1 MQKLIL
7 VLAAI
12 VIAVFLLINSLSA
25 EKIERVKLIKDVRQ
39 LAEVIESAHP
49 DPYIRGGGK
58 IAFHRTFQNILNGIP
73 ADGMNRD
80 EFYRLISPLI
90 AGVGDM
96 HTWMNAPYDHNWL
109 TGPWGIPLYFKI
121 VDSSLY
127 VAGVPDQSQRGLL
140 GSVLVSVEG
149 VPFEEL
155 LERNRNRIGAENTYS
170 VLRDM
175 AKTGILIQGKYL
187 EHLLP
192 EWQDKK
198 HLNVVLRNAEGV
210 EKDYKLDIPSSLTLR
225 SMITFRSEFEL
236 PSRDR
241 IDFVYEFLDPNRE
254 TALLVVDGMMS
265 YREAFEIWNSYDF
278 HNNDSRAE
286 DIYLRYNEDVPPD
299 DIEGTIAGLP
309 SATELFRSLVTEMKE
324 AETRTLLIDL
334 RRNDGGNSY
343 MSEILV
349 YFLYGLDPVIEQK
362 AKNLE
367 IWKYSRPYF
376 EYFENES
383 LENINAG
390 RSVALTENDY
400 DFTYDYA
407 NMPNLN
413 MEQVNAE
420 FDEAMAR
427 MGTFYEEYKSGEY
440 QAYYCPENVIIL
452 CSPYTF
458 SSGYTMMYKLY
469 RAGAKILGTPSAQ
482 SGNCFGDIM
491 YFELDNS
498 GLSFSVSRKHYELF
512 PDDPEMG
519 KVLRPHYPVTYDIL
533 SSYNFDPNAEIL
545 YALDLV
551 ENRRVGK

>member
-254 TALLVVDGMMS
+254 TALLVVDG
-265 YREAFEIWNSYDF
+265 
-278 HNNDSRAE
+278 
-286 DIYLRYNEDVPPD
+286 
-299 DIEGTIAGLP
+299 
-309 SATELFRSLVTEMKE
+309 
-324 AETRTLLIDL
+324 
-334 RRNDGGNSY
+334 
-343 MSEILV
+343 
-349 YFLYGLDPVIEQK
+349 
-362 AKNLE
+362 
-367 IWKYSRPYF
+367 
-376 EYFENES
+376 
-383 LENINAG
+383 
-390 RSVALTENDY
+390 
-400 DFTYDYA
+400 
-407 NMPNLN
+407 
-413 MEQVNAE
+413 
-420 FDEAMAR
+420 
-427 MGTFYEEYKSGEY
+427 
-440 QAYYCPENVIIL
+440 
-452 CSPYTF
+452 
-458 SSGYTMMYKLY
+458 
-469 RAGAKILGTPSAQ
+469 
-482 SGNCFGDIM
+482 
-491 YFELDNS
+491 
-498 GLSFSVSRKHYELF
+498 
-512 PDDPEMG
+512 
-519 KVLRPHYPVTYDIL
+519 
-533 SSYNFDPNAEIL
+533 
-545 YALDLV
+545 
-551 ENRRVGK
+551 

>member
-12 VIAVFLLINSLSA
+12 VIVVFLLINSLSA

-155 LERNRNRIGAENTYS
+155 LERNKNRIGAENTYS

-198 HLNVVLRNAEGV
+198 HINVVLRNAEGV
-210 EKDYKLDIPSSLTLR
+210 EREYNLEIPASMTLQ

-241 IDFVYEFLDPNRE
+241 IEFVYEFLDSNRE

-299 DIEGTIAGLP
+299 DIAGTIAGLP
-309 SATELFRSLVTEMKE
+309 SATELFRSLVTEMKDAGTE
-324 AETRTLLIDL
+324 TLLIDL

-349 YFLYGLDPVIEQK
+349 YFLYGLNPVIEQK

-383 LENINAG
+383 LENVNVG
-390 RSVALTENDY
+390 RGVALTENDY

-427 MGTFYEEYKSGEY
+427 MTTFYEEYKSGEY
-440 QAYYCPENVIIL
+440 QAYYCPENVIVL

-498 GLSFSVSRKHYELF
+498 RLSFSVSRKYYELF

-551 ENRRVGK
+551 NNRRVGK